1 MTDWHSKGRG
11 ISARYHCRQLAG
23 YSDLERVTYLDW
35 GNNMFGASDQLHE
48 EIRKLKQKLLDKDN
62 VITAQKDIIEMQ
74 NKKIEELEEE
84 KLENEEIEKCG
95 AEIANLRAI
104 ERDQIKTIDN
114 LEKQNSYASTWM
126 DKYHRAEKRN
136 AELEKGL
143 DDSHA
148 RGFRDGVIASKQ
160 KLNRYREALEEYH
173 CGECARVG
181 ECEYDDCPRSDKC
194 NYLKNYIK
202 ALAEGKE

>member
-1 MTDWHSKGRG
+1 
-11 ISARYHCRQLAG
+11 
-23 YSDLERVTYLDW
+23 
-35 GNNMFGASDQLHE
+35 MFGASDQLHE

-114 LEKQNSYASTWM
+114 LEETKLHTHQHGWTNIIGL
-126 DKYHRAEKRN
+126 RN
-136 AELEKGL
+136 ATQSLRRGWMIL
-143 DDSHA
+143 MR